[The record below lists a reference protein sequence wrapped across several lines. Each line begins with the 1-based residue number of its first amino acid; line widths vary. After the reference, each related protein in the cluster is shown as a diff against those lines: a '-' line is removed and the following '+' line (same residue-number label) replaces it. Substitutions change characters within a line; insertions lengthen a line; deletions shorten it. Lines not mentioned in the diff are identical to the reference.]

1 MVKQISV
8 VSPFYNEAESLK
20 AFIDMIISIKA
31 KALEKNVE
39 IAEIILI
46 NDGSTDDSLYVLK
59 HMPKPDIKVKVIDL
73 ARNFGKEYAM
83 LAGLK
88 AAKKDAAIVMDSDLQ
103 HPASYILDF
112 IDEWHKGYNIVYAY
126 KETRK
131 SETAI
136 RKIGID
142 LYYKLMN
149 LISST
154 SIHKDVSDFRLMD
167 RKAVEAFVNLPERER
182 FSKGLFTWIGFKQ
195 KALPYTPDMRQ
206 FGNTKFSSIKLLT
219 LGLTGAVSFSLRPL
233 RFASI
238 LGFIVALPAFL
249 WAAKILYDKLFLGI
263 PFRGYPAV
271 LAAILFMSGVQF
283 ILIGILGEYIGQ
295 IHKEVKKRPNY
306 IIADEFIL
314 GEDKEG

>member
-1 MVKQISV
+1 MIKKISV

-20 AFIDMIISIKA
+20 AFIDMITAIKG

-46 NDGSTDDSLYVLK
+46 NDGSTDDSLYILK
-59 HMPKPDIKVKVIDL
+59 HMPKPDIDVRVIDL

-88 AAKKDAAIVMDSDLQ
+88 AAKRDAAIVMDSDLQ
-103 HPASYILDF
+103 HPAGYILDF
-112 IDEWHKGYNIVYAY
+112 IDEWHKGYDVVYAY
-126 KETRK
+126 KKTRK
-131 SETAI
+131 SESRI
-136 RKIGID
+136 RKLGINF
-142 LYYKLMN
+142 YYKLMN

-154 SIHKDVSDFRLMD
+154 PIHKDVSDFRLMD
-167 RKAVEAFVNLPERER
+167 RRAIDAFIGLPERSR

-206 FGNTKFSSIKLLT
+206 FGKTKFSSIKLLT

-238 LGFIVALPAFL
+238 LGFIVAAPAFL
-249 WAAKILYDKLFLGI
+249 WAAKILYAKVFLGV

-271 LAAILFMSGVQF
+271 LAAVLFMSGIQF

-306 IIADEFIL
+306 IIAEEFKL
-314 GEDKEG
+314 GDGEG